1 MDHGRFGTGSSGAFG
16 NQSISSEHKIGQTLS
31 VSSGTPTLSHHS
43 CAGSF
48 APLSLLKGVGGLTA
62 LLAKSDAQKR
72 QHVYRA
78 AGVHLR
84 YQRSEEG
91 DKVTASARVGLFR
104 VGGAYDPLSTPA
116 FLRGHV
122 ILKAA

>member
-16 NQSISSEHKIGQTLS
+16 NQSISSEYKVGQTVS
-31 VSSGTPTLSHHS
+31 ASSGTPTLTHHS
-43 CAGSF
+43 CASSF
-48 APLSLLKGVGGLTA
+48 APSSLLKGVGGLTA
-62 LLAKSDAQKR
+62 LLVKSDAAER

-91 DKVTASARVGLFR
+91 EKVTASLRVGLFR
-104 VGGAYDPLSTPA
+104 VGGGTLTINPPP
-116 FLRGHV
+116 V
-122 ILKAA
+122 WECEVAA